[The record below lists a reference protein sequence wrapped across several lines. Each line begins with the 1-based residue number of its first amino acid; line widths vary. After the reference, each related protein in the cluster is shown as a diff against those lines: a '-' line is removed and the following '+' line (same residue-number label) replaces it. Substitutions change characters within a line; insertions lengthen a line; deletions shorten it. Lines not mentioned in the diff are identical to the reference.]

1 MSFHFSE
8 RSIEDYRRD
17 GFVVF
22 REILPLS
29 LIADLRRVS
38 ERGRELARAAGGP
51 LAQRFEPVANWDIDQ
66 RPFDDY
72 RELPELRDAISRL
85 LSPRQTYGN
94 RELHLGVLIE
104 PVEVP
109 YCMPWHQDLRHLA
122 GSNLPLLT
130 LDAKRDPDL
139 FNQINCAL
147 YQDDSL
153 WVVPGSH
160 ARDDTAEERAAFP
173 DGEPTPPSFL
183 EESNEERERICLAYC
198 RRMPGAVRVHL
209 DPGDLCVYRGT
220 LWHMGNY
227 VPYVKRATIID
238 LIDTPAYAEFRTRAG
253 LDKELPD
260 RTTTRSTK
268 VESASPEPGPADP
281 GAGEA
286 GEVGARPLAQPESAD
301 GVVGQPSSE
310 PVTLPEPVVGLIAE
324 TIARETSGAWKLA
337 GTSCEADR
345 VQLRIQCGEE
355 DLDVEFGPTHGARVA
370 AFLVLDG
377 VAFKYLKSSDAMSQ
391 SDLRRLDAVVRKL
404 RSLVPLTAAPR

>member
-17 GFVVF
+17 GYVVF
-22 REILPLS
+22 REILPPS

-51 LAQRFEPVANWDIDQ
+51 LAQRFEPVANWDVDQ
-66 RPFDDY
+66 KPFDDY
-72 RELPELRDAISRL
+72 RELPELRDAIARL
-85 LSPRQTYGN
+85 LSPRHTYGN

-122 GSNLPLLT
+122 ASSLPFVT
-130 LDAKRDPDL
+130 PEAKRDPDL

-147 YQDDSL
+147 YRDDSL

-173 DGEPTPPSFL
+173 DGEPTAPSF
-183 EESNEERERICLAYC
+183 ETDSNEERERMCLAYC

-238 LIDTPAYAEFRTRAG
+238 LIDTPNYAEFRTRAG
-253 LDKELPD
+253 LDKALAE
-260 RTTTRSTK
+260 RTTTRSVK
-268 VESASPEPGPADP
+268 DESDSP
-281 GAGEA
+281 GAHTDDRKARDGIP
-286 GEVGARPLAQPESAD
+286 VGVQPVSAN
-301 GVVGQPSSE
+301 GVEGQPSGE
-310 PVTLPEPVVGLIAE
+310 AETLPDRLHGLIAE

-337 GTSCEADR
+337 SASRDADW
-345 VQLRIQCGEE
+345 VQLRIQCGQD
-355 DLDVEFGPTHGARVA
+355 DLDVQFGPTHGAHVE
-370 AFLVLDG
+370 AFRVLDG
-377 VAFKYLKSSDAMSQ
+377 VAFQYLKSSDAMSQ
-391 SDLRRLDAVVRKL
+391 SDLRRLDAVVKRL
-404 RSLVPLTAAPR
+404 REIVRLTAAPG